1 MGHVDMLGFRECL
14 PNGTVYP
21 EYGGL
26 TNEFIGI

>member
-1 MGHVDMLGFRECL
+1 MGHVGIWDLENVFPM
-14 PNGTVYP
+14 VYP